1 MVRPSF
7 KSNLYPSLDMTKKKA
22 KIIKLNSPNKNE
34 NLIKHETKKKLEK
47 LNQELGQLDQLL
59 TKHYDKKKSPDQ
71 EE

>member
-7 KSNLYPSLDMTKKKA
+7 KSNLYPLLDMTKKKA

-34 NLIKHETKKKLEK
+34 NFIKHETKKKLEI

-59 TKHYDKKKSPDQ
+59 TKHYDKKQSPDQ
-71 EE
+71 EA